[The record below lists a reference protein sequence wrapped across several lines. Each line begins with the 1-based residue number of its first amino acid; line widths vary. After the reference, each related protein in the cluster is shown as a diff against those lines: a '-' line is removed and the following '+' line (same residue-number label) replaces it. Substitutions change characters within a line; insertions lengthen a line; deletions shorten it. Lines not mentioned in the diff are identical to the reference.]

1 MNENVCPPEFA
12 GRDYDEVE
20 AAVMETECGRWFLSE
35 FRRRNAGADTRTVL
49 LAVRNLE
56 KRIKALQVSGPAAGP
71 RVSATTGSRPASGVK
86 ATATRPAENRISSP
100 AVSGKVVLE
109 KVFTGAAKAPARLSA
124 ENLKYFTKDEVLFAP
139 LPAPAPVRP
148 LPPSQD
154 PNAPLPPFLIRK
166 LEDAT
171 AAKPATIRGP
181 ATADIVKRRIVVRTA
196 TAAPSI
202 PLADELGVPARQA
215 S

>member
-1 MNENVCPPEFA
+1 MNENVRPPEFA

-35 FRRRNAGADTRTVL
+35 FRRRNVGADTRTVL

-71 RVSATTGSRPASGVK
+71 RTSAATGSRPASGVK
-86 ATATRPAENRISSP
+86 ATRPAENRISSP

-109 KVFTGAAKAPARLSA
+109 KVFTGAAKAPTRLSA
-124 ENLKYFTKDEVLFAP
+124 ENLKYFAKDEVLFAP

-166 LEDAT
+166 LEGTT
-171 AAKPATIRGP
+171 AAKPATIRGSQ
-181 ATADIVKRRIVVRTA
+181 TADIVKRRIVVRTA
-196 TAAPSI
+196 KAAPSI

-215 S
+215 G